1 MSLRF
6 TAAKAVGAISTWGLR
21 DILGRNAATM
31 PGKFALKVDPDL
43 LARLAPRLSEGSV
56 LVVGTNGKTSVTNLL
71 ADTLEASGKSVVCNR
86 TGANLSWGVAS
97 SLLQTKGADWG
108 VFETDELW
116 IARVLPHLK
125 SNYVV
130 LLNLFD
136 DQLDRFGEMSRV
148 QRSIADTLEASPET
162 VLVYNA
168 DDPRC
173 AGVAGAVPNRSV
185 AFGVNGL
192 MGLAEEADGNA
203 DRANE
208 VADIAGGK
216 DADKAGEAASAD
228 AGAGGKSCP
237 NCQAPLSYR
246 YRQYSQLGD
255 FFCPACSFARPALDF
270 AAENAGFPD
279 GQTLFD
285 LVDVRSGDA
294 WPLRDDQAAPYLVY
308 NLLAVGAAAHLLG
321 VPHETL
327 QDAVENFNP
336 RNGRLQRYCIQ
347 GHSILLNLAKNPTG
361 FNQNIGIISRDESPK
376 VAVFL
381 VNNMEGD
388 GRDPSWIEDANFE
401 ELAGDSEL
409 TVLAGGMCKREL
421 QARLE
426 KAGLEAQ
433 LIEGAEDALDLIADM
448 PGVPADAHVY
458 FIANYTALP
467 PVHAALDKME
477 AAERTRP

>member
-6 TAAKAVGAISTWGLR
+6 SAAKAVGGAATWGLR

-43 LARLAPRLSEGSV
+43 LTHLAPRLREGSV

-71 ADTLEASGKSVVCNR
+71 ADALEASGKSVVCNR

-125 SNYVV
+125 SSYVV

-148 QRSIADTLEASPET
+148 QESIIATLKTSPDT

-173 AGVAGAVPNRSV
+173 AGIAQAAPNRSV

-192 MGLAEEADGNA
+192 MSLAE
-203 DRANE
+203 
-208 VADIAGGK
+208 
-216 DADKAGEAASAD
+216 SAD
-228 AGAGGKSCP
+228 NEDECDQATGGRA
-237 NCQAPLSYR
+237 CQQCQGPLSYR

-255 FFCPACSFARPALDF
+255 YFCPACSFARPALDF
-270 AAENAGFPD
+270 AAESADFAD
-279 GQTLFD
+279 GETSFILAEA
-285 LVDVRSGDA
+285 RTGET
-294 WPLRDDQAAPYLVY
+294 WPLHDAQAAPYLVY
-308 NLLAVGAAAHLLG
+308 NLLAAACAAHLLG
-321 VPHETL
+321 IRHETL
-327 QDAVENFNP
+327 QSAIDAFNP
-336 RNGRLQRYCIQ
+336 RNGRLQRYRVQ
-347 GHSILLNLAKNPTG
+347 GHPVLLNLAKNPTG
-361 FNQNIGIISRDESPK
+361 FNQNIGIIARDSGPK
-376 VAVFL
+376 VAAFL

-388 GRDPSWIEDANFE
+388 GRDPSWIEEANFE
-401 ELAGDSEL
+401 QLADDARLS
-409 TVLAGGMCKREL
+409 VFAGGMCKHEL
-421 QARLE
+421 QLRLE
-426 KAGLEAQ
+426 KAGLKAQ
-433 LIEGAEDALDLIADM
+433 LIEGAEDAFALMANM
-448 PGVPADAHVY
+448 PEVPANAHVY

-467 PVHAALDKME
+467 PVHAALDKM
-477 AAERTRP
+477 AAKEERLESL

>member
-31 PGKFALKVDPDL
+31 PGKFALKVDPEL
-43 LARLAPRLSEGSV
+43 LAHLAPRLSEGSV

-71 ADTLEASGKSVVCNR
+71 ADALEASGRSVVCNR

-125 SNYVV
+125 SSYVV

-148 QRSIADTLEASPET
+148 QKSIVDTLETSPET

-173 AGVAGAVPNRSV
+173 AGIAAAVPNRSV
-185 AFGVNGL
+185 SFGVNGL
-192 MGLAEEADGNA
+192 MALAEEADENA
-203 DRANE
+203 
-208 VADIAGGK
+208 GK
-216 DADKAGEAASAD
+216 TGET

-255 FFCPACSFARPALDF
+255 YFCPACSFARPALDF

-279 GQTLFD
+279 GQTFFD
-285 LVDVRSGDA
+285 LVDVRTGGA
-294 WPLRDDQAAPYLVY
+294 WPLRDNQAAPYLVY

-327 QDAVENFNP
+327 QAAVESFNP

-347 GHSILLNLAKNPTG
+347 GRSILLNLAKNPTG
-361 FNQNIGIISRDESPK
+361 FNQNIGIIARDESPK
-376 VAVFL
+376 VAAFL

-401 ELAGDSEL
+401 ELADDPEL

-448 PGVPADAHVY
+448 PGVPADVHVY

-477 AAERTRP
+477 TAERTRG